1 MRTSGSTIRLNRE
14 PSSLSKTTRNFKRLQ
29 SKQELLEKTRGNN
42 SIFKNT
48 FNTKLKA
55 NRAHLQISGYE
66 YYKEKK
72 LLEFLSLKSKKD
84 SRVQKEIQKRLNDLK
99 KNNID
104 IEDEKKILLRKLNS
118 FNPLDVKEI
127 RNYLEQTEKNQV
139 KFPIKFIRKIC
150 KLFAQG

>member
-1 MRTSGSTIRLNRE
+1 M
-14 PSSLSKTTRNFKRLQ
+14 
-29 SKQELLEKTRGNN
+29 
-42 SIFKNT
+42 
-48 FNTKLKA
+48 
-55 NRAHLQISGYE
+55 
-66 YYKEKK
+66 
-72 LLEFLSLKSKKD
+72 
-84 SRVQKEIQKRLNDLK
+84 NDLK